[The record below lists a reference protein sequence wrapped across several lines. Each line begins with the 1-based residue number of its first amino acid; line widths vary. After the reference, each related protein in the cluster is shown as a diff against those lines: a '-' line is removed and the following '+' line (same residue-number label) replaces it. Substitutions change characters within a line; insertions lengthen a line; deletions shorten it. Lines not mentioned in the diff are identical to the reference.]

1 MRLSL
6 LRKVKRNREFSMLS
20 AGEMFKRRKMRNR
33 ARINRTAG
41 GRKRLSV
48 FRSSKN
54 IYAQI
59 INLVDGNTIV
69 SASSIDK
76 ELKGR
81 LKTGADK
88 TAAQAVGRLL
98 ALRGIEKGLRD
109 VVFDRGGYIYHGRVK
124 SLADAARKFGLK
136 F

>member
-1 MRLSL
+1 
-6 LRKVKRNREFSMLS
+6 MLS
-20 AGEMFKRRKMRNR
+20 ATEMFKRRKMRNR
-33 ARINRTAG
+33 AKINRSAG
-41 GRKRLSV
+41 DRKRLSV

-59 INLVDGNTIV
+59 INLVDGNTVV

-76 ELKGR
+76 ELKSS

-88 TAAQAVGRLL
+88 AAAQAVGRLL
-98 ALRGIEKGLRD
+98 ALRGIEKGLHK
-109 VVFDRGGYIYHGRVK
+109 VVFDRGGYMYHGRVK
-124 SLADAARKFGLK
+124 SLADAARKFGLR